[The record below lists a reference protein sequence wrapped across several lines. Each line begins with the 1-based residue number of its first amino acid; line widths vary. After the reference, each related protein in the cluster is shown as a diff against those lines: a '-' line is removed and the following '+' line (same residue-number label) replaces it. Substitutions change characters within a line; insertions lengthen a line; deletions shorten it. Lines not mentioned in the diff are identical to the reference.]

1 MDLFNWISDNFQII
15 GDKIVS
21 FLPSSPI
28 VYLQTIPEVEKYLCM
43 VNWFIPIYSMISIT
57 EGWLIAIVIYY
68 IVQIVLRWIKVIE

>member
-1 MDLFNWISDNFQII
+1 MDLFTWISDNFQTI

-28 VYLQTIPEVEKYLCM
+28 VYLQTIPEVEKYLGM
-43 VNWFIPIYSMISIT
+43 VNWFIPIYSMISLT
-57 EGWLIAIVIYY
+57 EVWLIAIVIYY

>member
-1 MDLFNWISDNFQII
+1 MDLFNWISESFQTI

-28 VYLQTIPEVEKYLCM
+28 VYLESIPEVEKYLSM
-43 VNWFIPIYSMISIT
+43 VNWFIPIYSMISLT
-57 EGWLIAIVIYY
+57 EAWLLAVVLYY